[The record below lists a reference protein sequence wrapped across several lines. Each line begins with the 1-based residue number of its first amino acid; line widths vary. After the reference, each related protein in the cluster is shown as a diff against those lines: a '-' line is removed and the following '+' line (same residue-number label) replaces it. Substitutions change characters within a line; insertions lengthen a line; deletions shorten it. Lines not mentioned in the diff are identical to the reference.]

1 MKQKYLYSLSAIT
14 LAALGGV
21 AAATAYQNP
30 IVHAE
35 NINDIKNIVDTTGS
49 NGLSWDS
56 SGYTSYNSWTNLKAS
71 TLAGKIKIV
80 GHGQVNNL
88 HDLQQG
94 GNYKVYAYSTDNSLD
109 NSHIIQSIHWDGA
122 AKAVS
127 GETTYHASA
136 GSTGWTHYDL
146 GPHIDS
152 FDFDGKA
159 TFEMP
164 NAVHLANGQMK
175 DLYAT
180 ISTGGGSRT
189 NNHMTV
195 WNKDKAVNYTT
206 DYWTSNYN
214 DINTEVWYHVGS
226 PNGDGQKYLWI
237 DAVSDIDGG
246 QTVMN
251 KMGGDAA
258 FISVGGGLSFVQ
270 YNGENYDRNDQC
282 VQARPDLGFAAP
294 GPVHQNALDG
304 LTDTPTGVAVL
315 AAYTDTFHKTLTNT
329 KRTLQGVSG
338 KGTGVA
344 DADFGAGT
352 SIPIEVPPSFTDVNR
367 KKTVN
372 KTIHYVYNAG
382 DKKGQAAAPDN
393 NQSKNFM
400 ETGKRNSNTGAIT
413 WNNNWTGAQ
422 KFDDITSPHIQ
433 GWHADRTV
441 VTGQTVDHDSNDIV
455 ETVYYEPDDTSK
467 SATKTVNETIHYIYR
482 NGPKAGQE
490 VAPDHL
496 DSKTFTHTW
505 KEALGQVIVGSDKWT
520 DPQKFDNVKSPNAA
534 DYKCEEPIYN
544 GQTVDHNSRDIEKTI
559 YYNWEPHPDPV
570 KTWVENNVQVDNKTY
585 IAGDDV
591 HARVQLDLPDK
602 NAFTNGL
609 TKFAISDNYSRFAD
623 KVDYKNAHVYENGR
637 DVTDQ
642 YNITNSN
649 GHITATRKDPNS
661 TPTGKAELDVT
672 FTVKQGVASGT
683 KLDNTG
689 IGFYN
694 DYSKETDGH
703 NIVTYKQTTDKHW
716 VEGSQVV
723 DGKTYVAGDNVHAEV
738 SMSLPNYSEL
748 AKPLSQVKLD
758 DNYSQYASHVRY
770 IAAHVYENGNDV
782 SEQYNIVNNNG
793 HVIATRKDPRSTPSG
808 EVRLQVEFSVNS
820 DTASGTVFHNNASG
834 TLNNVTV
841 PTSQRDI
848 VTYRQNTNK
857 HWVEG
862 SQVVDGKTYIDDDI
876 ITGQVNMTLPDP
888 NSLAK
893 KLSQVALTDNYS
905 NFADKVDYL
914 NTHVYENGKDVTSQY
929 DIYNDTKSHFIKVRR
944 KDASLAPSG
953 NVSLKIQFKIHDNVP
968 TGTVLTNSGS
978 GTINNVVVPTD
989 NVNIVTYKQ
998 TTNKHWVAG
1007 QQVVDNKTYIAG
1019 DTVTGKVHMD
1029 MPDPNQLAAKL
1040 TNVQLDDDYT
1050 QFANHVKFASAQV
1063 LENGKDV
1070 TNQYTITNANGHV
1083 TAMRKDPGAAPGGSI
1098 DLVVKWQVNLDTPTK
1113 TELTNKGSGTI
1124 NSSKVNTAPVTIH
1137 TYTQTDDKHWVA
1149 GDQVVDGKTYID
1161 HDHITAKI
1169 SMSLPQADQLAEP
1182 LKQVQID
1189 DDYSSFADKVDY
1201 VSGQVL
1207 ENGKDVTSQYN
1218 IEVRNGH
1225 VIATRK
1231 DPSKTPSG
1239 NVVFKPVFR
1248 IHTDVPSGTVIV
1260 NKANG
1265 TLNYK
1270 TVPTNTPPITT
1281 YKQDTNKHWTV
1292 GDHVVD
1298 NKIYIAN
1305 DQAGVTISMTLPD
1318 PNKLAE
1324 RLTKVQI
1331 DDNYT
1336 AFADKVDFVSAQ
1348 VWENGKDVTSQY
1360 NIEVKNGH
1368 VIATRKDPGSAP
1380 GGMVVL
1386 KPIFHI
1392 HDNVPTGTA
1401 LTNLATGTLNTE
1413 DVPTPPVTVHTYT
1426 QKTDKHWTA
1435 GNQNVDG
1442 KTYINNDMIH
1452 ANISMTMPDPSQ
1464 LADKLTQVQIDDNY
1478 TRFAQYVDY
1487 KNAHV
1492 YENGKDVTSLYNI
1505 EVKNGHVTATRKDP
1519 GSAPGGNIELHVQ
1532 WQIKKSTPNN
1542 TNLFN
1547 DGSGTL
1553 NHKTVSVPERNIV
1566 TFRQAPDKHWVEN
1579 GQTVDGKTYISG
1591 DTVNA
1596 QVTMNM
1602 PDADKLAEK
1611 LTHVSVTD
1619 IWTNFKDK
1627 VDFKEAHVYE
1637 NGRDVTGLYNI
1648 AVDKENGIVTATR
1661 KDAASAPSGHIMIQS
1676 TFTIKRDVPSGTV
1689 FINSGAGQLNT
1700 YSVPTPNRNIVTYRP
1715 NTDKHWV
1722 EGSQSVDGKTYINN
1736 DMIHAD
1742 VTMTLPEPSTLARK
1756 LSKVVL
1762 VDDYVSFAPHVKFVS
1777 AQVYENGKDVTS
1789 LYSITNEGGKV
1800 YAERKDAA
1808 STPNG
1813 KATLHINWSINS
1825 DVPSGTTFVNTGF
1838 GTINNTTVPTPNRNI
1853 TTYKPA
1859 PDKHW
1864 VNGNQV
1870 VDNTQVLT
1878 TDTLTAR
1885 VNMEIPDVNTMG
1897 RKFSS
1902 IGLTDDWSSFKDK
1915 VTVANAHVYENGKDV
1930 TNEFNIVHDAN
1941 TGKTV
1946 ATRKDPARENGGQ
1959 LSLEVTFNLLKDK
1972 IDNNYKFVN
1981 SGSGTINQ
1989 DTVPTPQRTVTTY
2002 HTKGDKHWELN
2013 NETTDNKVYAA
2024 GDIATAKMTVD
2035 LPENTKDMKK
2045 LVIDDDFTKFA
2056 DKVSVNNVKI
2066 LEAGKNVTN
2075 DYSIKIDP
2083 NGHVTATR
2091 KDPTKIAAGQKA
2103 EMFVDFKINQNT
2115 VAELENNGSITVNTD
2130 TLHVPPVKIVVWTP
2144 KPHKDVA
2151 LGQDTKG
2158 ETTKSI
2164 DGDLILSG
2172 DYVTYPLSTDDLPAN
2187 RAEDIKSRQ
2196 IVDTLPNGANFI
2208 GFKAWLK
2215 DDQGNLVDVTNHVK
2229 LTQNGQKLTF
2239 TDDDYLLGL
2248 YNEDKS
2254 KAHHTPIIDLVVQN
2268 KGYQKEF
2275 DNQFTIYTN
2284 NNVSQSNIVHNHT
2297 NNKPQ
2302 PKKEETNQQGQ
2313 KIDGKEVLPGS
2324 INNYQLIWNM
2334 DAYKNVKASSDAIKQ
2349 GFYFVDDYPDE
2360 ALDPLMDSFAF
2371 TDANGNAVK
2380 GIVGTK
2386 YSSIQEAPSDV
2397 QAMLKKNNINPKGA
2411 FIVFKA
2417 SNPEQFFKD
2426 YVEKGINL
2434 KLTAPMKVKEG
2445 FTGQYQNKAWQVD
2458 FGKAIPTNIVSN
2470 NVPKINPKKD
2480 VVLNVNNQK
2489 SLNGQTIEQGSYFDY
2504 ALRGAIIPANGT
2516 GVTEYGAIDK
2526 YDTVNDQFFGA
2537 YKAILSTDVVLKN
2550 GQVLKKGT
2558 DITKFTHFTNKNGK
2572 IVIEVNKDF
2581 LQKIDFNKSQFG
2593 VDFFLQMKRVGS
2605 GQVKNV
2611 FTNTVNGLPYQSN
2624 EVVTNTKIPKKFVP
2638 TITPKKHH
2646 IANTIPQL
2654 PVEDVPDYLPEN
2666 GSDKANSV
2674 MAAAGLASLALTTVL
2689 GGLYYKK
2696 RERN

>member
-1 MKQKYLYSLSAIT
+1 
-14 LAALGGV
+14 
-21 AAATAYQNP
+21 
-30 IVHAE
+30 
-35 NINDIKNIVDTTGS
+35 
-49 NGLSWDS
+49 
-56 SGYTSYNSWTNLKAS
+56 
-71 TLAGKIKIV
+71 
-80 GHGQVNNL
+80 
-88 HDLQQG
+88 
-94 GNYKVYAYSTDNSLD
+94 
-109 NSHIIQSIHWDGA
+109 
-122 AKAVS
+122 
-127 GETTYHASA
+127 
-136 GSTGWTHYDL
+136 
-146 GPHIDS
+146 
-152 FDFDGKA
+152 
-159 TFEMP
+159 
-164 NAVHLANGQMK
+164 
-175 DLYAT
+175 
-180 ISTGGGSRT
+180 
-189 NNHMTV
+189 
-195 WNKDKAVNYTT
+195 
-206 DYWTSNYN
+206 
-214 DINTEVWYHVGS
+214 
-226 PNGDGQKYLWI
+226 
-237 DAVSDIDGG
+237 
-246 QTVMN
+246 
-251 KMGGDAA
+251 
-258 FISVGGGLSFVQ
+258 
-270 YNGENYDRNDQC
+270 
-282 VQARPDLGFAAP
+282 
-294 GPVHQNALDG
+294 
-304 LTDTPTGVAVL
+304 
-315 AAYTDTFHKTLTNT
+315 
-329 KRTLQGVSG
+329 
-338 KGTGVA
+338 
-344 DADFGAGT
+344 
-352 SIPIEVPPSFTDVNR
+352 
-367 KKTVN
+367 
-372 KTIHYVYNAG
+372 
-382 DKKGQAAAPDN
+382 
-393 NQSKNFM
+393 
-400 ETGKRNSNTGAIT
+400 
-413 WNNNWTGAQ
+413 
-422 KFDDITSPHIQ
+422 
-433 GWHADRTV
+433 
-441 VTGQTVDHDSNDIV
+441 
-455 ETVYYEPDDTSK
+455 
-467 SATKTVNETIHYIYR
+467 
-482 NGPKAGQE
+482 
-490 VAPDHL
+490 
-496 DSKTFTHTW
+496 
-505 KEALGQVIVGSDKWT
+505 
-520 DPQKFDNVKSPNAA
+520 
-534 DYKCEEPIYN
+534 
-544 GQTVDHNSRDIEKTI
+544 
-559 YYNWEPHPDPV
+559 
-570 KTWVENNVQVDNKTY
+570 
-585 IAGDDV
+585 
-591 HARVQLDLPDK
+591 
-602 NAFTNGL
+602 
-609 TKFAISDNYSRFAD
+609 
-623 KVDYKNAHVYENGR
+623 
-637 DVTDQ
+637 
-642 YNITNSN
+642 
-649 GHITATRKDPNS
+649 
-661 TPTGKAELDVT
+661 
-672 FTVKQGVASGT
+672 
-683 KLDNTG
+683 
-689 IGFYN
+689 
-694 DYSKETDGH
+694 
-703 NIVTYKQTTDKHW
+703 
-716 VEGSQVV
+716 
-723 DGKTYVAGDNVHAEV
+723 
-738 SMSLPNYSEL
+738 MSLPE
-748 AKPLSQVKLD
+748 P
-758 DNYSQYASHVRY
+758 
-770 IAAHVYENGNDV
+770 
-782 SEQYNIVNNNG
+782 
-793 HVIATRKDPRSTPSG
+793 ST
-808 EVRLQVEFSVNS
+808 
-820 DTASGTVFHNNASG
+820 
-834 TLNNVTV
+834 
-841 PTSQRDI
+841 
-848 VTYRQNTNK
+848 
-857 HWVEG
+857 
-862 SQVVDGKTYIDDDI
+862 
-876 ITGQVNMTLPDP
+876 
-888 NSLAK
+888 LAK
-893 KLSQVALTDNYS
+893 KLSQVAVTDNYA
-905 NFADKVDYL
+905 NFADKVDFL
-914 NTHVYENGKDVTSQY
+914 NAHIYENGQDVTNQY
-929 DIYNDTKSHFIKVRR
+929 NIVNDTNGHFIKAYR
-944 KDASLAPSG
+944 KDAASTPSG
-953 NVSLKIQFKIHDNVP
+953 NVVLKAQFKIHDNVP

-978 GTINNVVVPTD
+978 GTINSSVVPTD

-1029 MPDPNQLAAKL
+1029 MPDPNQLAARL

-1426 QKTDKHWTA
+1426 QKTDKHWTT